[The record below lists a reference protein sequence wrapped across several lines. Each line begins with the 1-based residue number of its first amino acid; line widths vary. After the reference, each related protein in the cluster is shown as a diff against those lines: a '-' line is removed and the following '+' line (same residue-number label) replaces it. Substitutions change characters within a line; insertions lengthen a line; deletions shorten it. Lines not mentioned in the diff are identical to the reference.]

1 MLLQVGFDDNTYYFI
16 VQFTDNIRMLLQVG
30 FDDNTY
36 YFIVQFTDN
45 IRMLLQVG
53 FDDNTYYFIVQF
65 TDNICSYKWGLTI
78 TCVLMSENI
87 WRSIT

>member
-1 MLLQVGFDDNTYYFI
+1 
-16 VQFTDNIRMLLQVG
+16 MLLQVG

-65 TDNICSYKWGLTI
+65 TDNICSYKWGLMITHTTSLYSLQTI
-78 TCVLMSENI
+78 YAPTSGV
-87 WRSIT
+87 